1 MSFCSLLGVFLILR
15 KGKGFTS
22 VNNPLNNLLLNR
34 YPCRWIFVVLIDLIL
49 GLGVDFIVFIILFKA
64 KNSILD

>member
-1 MSFCSLLGVFLILR
+1 MSFCSLLGFFLILR
-15 KGKGFTS
+15 KGKDFAS

-34 YPCRWIFVVLIDLIL
+34 YPHRWVFKVLIDLIL
-49 GLGVDFIVFIILFKA
+49 GLRVDFIVFIIIFKA